1 MLLDARVA
9 LVTGAGRGNGEAI
22 ALGLAAEGA
31 RVIVTD
37 IAAHSAETTARRI
50 RDSGG
55 QAWAF
60 RLDVTDA
67 TECEDLAKRSQH
79 PSETSRSSST
89 MPAFV
94 RDTRSTVP
102 TFLRIGMPRWMSICG
117 AR

>member
-9 LVTGAGRGNGEAI
+9 LVTGAGQGNGEAI

-67 TECEDLAKRSQH
+67 TECEDLAKEIAASVGDVSIVVNNAGICPRHTIDS
-79 PSETSRSSST
+79 P
-89 MPAFV
+89 
-94 RDTRSTVP
+94 DL
-102 TFLRIGMPRWMSICG
+102 LRIGMPRWMSICG